1 MSKDSLLPTSRNR
14 KANYLNPAERVIVI
28 KTMEK
33 YLEVLQP
40 TPLNPIKA
48 LELWKK
54 WGPLLKKYA
63 SLITCSK
70 PSNEII
76 DSIKEINLNKTQEM
90 IKRKRGKVKATSNTT
105 SIVNDADSIM
115 IEETSNITAINND
128 AEAVMS
134 VNI

>member
-1 MSKDSLLPTSRNR
+1 
-14 KANYLNPAERVIVI
+14 
-28 KTMEK
+28 
-33 YLEVLQP
+33 
-40 TPLNPIKA
+40 
-48 LELWKK
+48 
-54 WGPLLKKYA
+54 
-63 SLITCSK
+63 
-70 PSNEII
+70 
-76 DSIKEINLNKTQEM
+76 M